1 LAKTIFSLKFD
12 KKRRIFLFGI
22 FTQPRVDALTSAPT
36 ERIRQMYQTY
46 NTLKHRWA
54 RVKDF
59 INYTQPK
66 DFWMDINS
74 YLRNLT
80 RNLIEDTLDEEMI
93 QYMQTQ
99 PYQRT
104 DRASRLDYRNGY
116 YRRNLVTTFGP
127 IRDIAIPRSRLGL
140 FRPSVFERYQRRQE
154 TVNTA
159 VCNVFLRGIS
169 TRDVA
174 EALKPLLGSTLS
186 ASAVSSITKRLNP
199 LVKEFHERKLLDEY
213 QFLFLDGITISVKG
227 SFKAKKILILVAYG
241 ITVFGKKE
249 LIAFR
254 IANAESNSACEGF
267 LNNLFCRGFEG
278 KNLKMI
284 VTDGSKGFAH
294 AIEIVYPHALHQRC
308 WVHKLRNATK
318 HLKKADIKPFK
329 LDARKIYNASTHRK
343 AIAAFKKLKKDWHRA
358 APEAVK
364 CLERDLDELLVFLTI
379 PIKEQFRAFIR
390 RQIRTTNIIER
401 SFREVRRRTRP
412 MGCFTNYDSVSR
424 IIYAIFNRLNSK
436 WQEKPLKEFTQ
447 FI

>member
-1 LAKTIFSLKFD
+1 
-12 KKRRIFLFGI
+12 
-22 FTQPRVDALTSAPT
+22 
-36 ERIRQMYQTY
+36 MYQTY
-46 NTLKHRWA
+46 NTVRHRWA

-59 INYTQPK
+59 INYTQPQE
-66 DFWMDINS
+66 FWLDANI
-74 YLRNLT
+74 YLRKLT
-80 RNLIEDTLDEEMI
+80 KNLIEDTLDEEMI

-104 DRASRLDYRNGY
+104 GKSDRLDYRNGHY
-116 YRRNLVTTFGP
+116 WRNLDTTLGP
-127 IRDIAIPRSRLGL
+127 IEDIAVPRSRQGL
-140 FRPSVFERYQRRQE
+140 FKTSVFERYQRRQE
-154 TVNTA
+154 AVNTA

-174 EALKPLLGSTLS
+174 EALKPLLNTTLS
-186 ASAVSSITKRLNP
+186 ASAVSRITKRLDQN
-199 LVKEFHERKLLDEY
+199 VKEFHRHPLLDEY

-227 SFKAKKILILVAYG
+227 SLKAKKILILVAYG

-249 LIAFR
+249 LVAFR
-254 IANAESNSACEGF
+254 IANAESTPACESF
-267 LNNLFCRGFEG
+267 LNDLFRRGFKGE
-278 KNLKMI
+278 NLKMI
-284 VTDGSKGFAH
+284 VTDGSKGFIA
-294 AIEIVYPHALHQRC
+294 AIETVYPHALHQRC

-318 HLKKADIKPFK
+318 LLKKAQIKPFK
-329 LDARKIYNASTHRK
+329 ADARKIYNASSHRE
-343 AIAAFKKLKKDWHRA
+343 AVNAFKALRRNWYRA
-358 APEAVK
+358 APQAVA
-364 CLERDLDELLVFLTI
+364 CLERDMDDLLVFLTI

-436 WQEKPLKEFTQ
+436 WQEKPLAEFTQ

>member
-1 LAKTIFSLKFD
+1 
-12 KKRRIFLFGI
+12 
-22 FTQPRVDALTSAPT
+22 
-36 ERIRQMYQTY
+36 MYQTY
-46 NTLKHRWA
+46 NTVKHRWA

-59 INYTQPK
+59 INYTQPEE
-66 DFWMDINS
+66 FWADANV
-74 YLRNLT
+74 YLRKLT
-80 RNLIEDTLDEEMI
+80 KSLIEDTLDEEMI

-104 DRASRLDYRNGY
+104 TKSNRLDYRNGHY
-116 YRRNLVTTFGP
+116 YRNLDTTIGP
-127 IRDIAIPRSRLGL
+127 VERIAVPRSRQGL

-154 TVNTA
+154 AVNTA

-174 EALKPLLGSTLS
+174 EALKPLLNTTLS
-186 ASAVSSITKRLNP
+186 ASAVSRITKKLNP

-227 SFKAKKILILVAYG
+227 SLKAKKILVLVAYG
-241 ITVFGKKE
+241 ITIFGKKE
-249 LIAFR
+249 LIAFK
-254 IANAESNSACEGF
+254 IANAESITACESF
-267 LNNLFCRGFEG
+267 LNNLFRRGLEG

-284 VTDGSKGFAH
+284 ITDGSKGFINAM
-294 AIEIVYPHALHQRC
+294 ELVYPFALHQRC

-318 HLKKADIKPFK
+318 HLKKADIKEFK
-329 LDARKIYNASTHRK
+329 ADARKIYNASTHRE
-343 AIAAFKKLKKDWHRA
+343 AVAAFKNLNMHWHRV

-364 CLERDLDELLVFLTI
+364 CLERDIDELLAFLTI
-379 PIKEQFRAFIR
+379 PIKEQYRVFIR

-412 MGCFTNYDSVSR
+412 MGCFTNYESVSR

-436 WQEKPLKEFTQ
+436 WQRKPLRQFTQ

>member
-1 LAKTIFSLKFD
+1 MNNTH
-12 KKRRIFLFGI
+12 
-22 FTQPRVDALTSAPT
+22 
-36 ERIRQMYQTY
+36 
-46 NTLKHRWA
+46 NTLNHRWG

-66 DFWMDINS
+66 DFWLDVNT
-74 YLRNLT
+74 YLRKLT
-80 RNLIEDTLDEEMI
+80 KNLIEDTLDEEMI

-99 PYQRT
+99 PYQRARQ
-104 DRASRLDYRNGY
+104 DRLDYRNGHY
-116 YRRNLVTTFGP
+116 SRNLATTFGYVEH
-127 IRDIAIPRSRLGL
+127 IKVPRSRRGL
-140 FRPSVFERYQRRQE
+140 FRPSVFARYQRRQQ
-154 TVNTA
+154 TVDEL

-174 EALKPLLGSTLS
+174 GALKPVLGTTIS
-186 ASAVSSITKRLNP
+186 ASAVSRITKHLDRN
-199 LVKEFHERKLLDEY
+199 VKEFHQRKLLDEY
-213 QFLFLDGITISVKG
+213 QFLFLDGITISVK
-227 SFKAKKILILVAYG
+227 SSLKAKKILILVAYG

-254 IANAESNSACEGF
+254 IANAESTPACEGF
-267 LNNLFCRGFEG
+267 LNDLFNRGLIG

-284 VTDGSKGFAH
+284 ITDGSKGFINAL
-294 AIEIVYPHALHQRC
+294 EIVYPHAKHQRC

-329 LDARKIYNASTHRK
+329 ADARKIYNASTHRK
-343 AIAAFKKLKKDWHRA
+343 AVAAFKTLRNHWLYT
-358 APEAVK
+358 APNAVK
-364 CLERDLDELLVFLTI
+364 CLERDLDDLLAFLTI
-379 PIKEQFRAFIR
+379 PIKEHFRVFIR

-436 WQEKPLKEFTQ
+436 WQDKPLIQFTQ

>member
-1 LAKTIFSLKFD
+1 
-12 KKRRIFLFGI
+12 
-22 FTQPRVDALTSAPT
+22 
-36 ERIRQMYQTY
+36 MYQTY
-46 NTLKHRWA
+46 DTLKHRWA

-59 INYTQPK
+59 INYTQPAE
-66 DFWMDINS
+66 FWADANI
-74 YLRNLT
+74 YLRKLT
-80 RNLIEDTLDEEMI
+80 KSLIEDTLDEEMI

-104 DRASRLDYRNGY
+104 GKSNRLDYRNGHY
-116 YRRNLVTTFGP
+116 YRNLDTTLGP
-127 IRDIAIPRSRLGL
+127 VEHIAVPRSRQGL
-140 FRPSVFERYQRRQE
+140 FRTSVFERYQRRQE
-154 TVNTA
+154 AVNTA

-174 EALKPLLGSTLS
+174 EALKPLLNTTLS
-186 ASAVSSITKRLNP
+186 ASAVSRITKKLNP
-199 LVKEFHERKLLDEY
+199 LVKEFHQRTLLDEY
-213 QFLFLDGITISVKG
+213 QFLFLDGIAISVKG
-227 SFKAKKILILVAYG
+227 SLKAKKILILVAYG
-241 ITVFGKKE
+241 ITIFGKKE

-267 LNNLFCRGFEG
+267 LNNLFNRGLEG

-294 AIEIVYPHALHQRC
+294 AIEIVYPHAKHQRC
-308 WVHKLRNATK
+308 WVHKLRNTTK
-318 HLKKADIKPFK
+318 HLKKVDIKTFK
-329 LDARKIYNASTHRK
+329 IDARNIYNASTHRE
-343 AIAAFKKLKKDWHRA
+343 AVAAFKILRKHWLNV
-358 APEAVK
+358 APEAVN
-364 CLERDLDELLVFLTI
+364 CLERDMDELLAFLTL
-379 PIKEQFRAFIR
+379 PIKEQFRVFIR

-436 WQEKPLKEFTQ
+436 WQVKPLKQFTQ

>member
-1 LAKTIFSLKFD
+1 MENFINPGLTALYQKGYAMQYVVTEHSL
-12 KKRRIFLFGI
+12 RR
-22 FTQPRVDALTSAPT
+22 
-36 ERIRQMYQTY
+36 
-46 NTLKHRWA
+46 RWA
-54 RVKDF
+54 RVNEF
-59 INYTQPK
+59 FQCTQEK
-66 DFWMDINS
+66 DFWVDINL
-74 YLRNLT
+74 YLRRLVKGI
-80 RNLIEDTLDEEMI
+80 IEVSLDEEMI

-104 DRASRLDYRNGY
+104 EKSNRLDYRNGY
-116 YRRNLVTTFGP
+116 YCRSLDTTLGP
-127 IRDIAIPRSRLGL
+127 VERIAVPRSRQGL

-154 TVNTA
+154 AVNTA

-174 EALKPLLGSTLS
+174 EALKPLLNTTLS
-186 ASAVSSITKRLNP
+186 ASTVSTITKKLNP
-199 LVKEFHERKLLDEY
+199 LVKEFHERELLDEY

-227 SFKAKKILILVAYG
+227 SLKAKKILVLAAYG

-254 IANAESNSACEGF
+254 IANAESTPACEGF
-267 LNNLFCRGFEG
+267 LNDLFRRGLEG

-284 VTDGSKGFAH
+284 VTDGSKGFIS
-294 AIEIVYPHALHQRC
+294 AIELVYPHAKHQRC

-318 HLKKADIKPFK
+318 HLKKTDIKAFK
-329 LDARKIYNASTHRK
+329 IDARKIYNASSHR
-343 AIAAFKKLKKDWHRA
+343 
-358 APEAVK
+358 EAVASFK
-364 CLERDLDELLVFLTI
+364 TLRKNFKNISSEAVNCLDRDIDDLLAFLTI

-436 WQEKPLKEFTQ
+436 WQEKPLKQFTQ